1 MYKVKYLSCI
11 TIHFC
16 TSKVQFCPLCIT
28 IIRLLTKEKEFHTL
42 FDAVVKS
49 IFFSFYQGKRN
60 FYVLFDSSLSYQPY
74 EIKFIFWEAQSINFE
89 VHNVCSYW
97 MAISKNETI
106 NTFMIN
112 LMIIAYICLGIL
124 ATFIKNTI
132 MDWISQ
138 NLPNFY
144 LSNHRPCIQYVWN
157 LCYFLLFKVMINE
170 D

>member
-1 MYKVKYLSCI
+1 MPIVYHDHRTFNKRKGIS
-11 TIHFC
+11 H
-16 TSKVQFCPLCIT
+16 
-28 IIRLLTKEKEFHTL
+28 IIWCSGQINFLLFLWRQKT
-42 FDAVVKS
+42 
-49 IFFSFYQGKRN
+49 FYAMS
-60 FYVLFDSSLSYQPY
+60 DSSLSYKPY

-89 VHNVCSYW
+89 LDNVCSYW

-157 LCYFLLFKVMINE
+157 LVTSYFSR
-170 D
+170 